1 MQSWDASCYAA
12 HAHFVPALGQP
23 VLDLLDPKPGERVLD
38 LGCGDGVLSEK
49 IAELGASV
57 IGVDSSLQMVA
68 AAKRRGID
76 AHLMDAYKLT
86 FDGQFD
92 GVFSNAALHWM
103 SKAPDAV
110 IAGVRRAL
118 KPQGRFAGE
127 MGGHGNVAA
136 ITVALIAV
144 LQRRG
149 VANAMSAS
157 PWYFPTMEEYRTR
170 LDRHGFEVEHIELI
184 PRPTSLPTDMTGW
197 LQTFGA
203 PFIRHLP
210 LAEHSQALEE
220 AVGLL
225 RPALCDDQGRWTVD
239 YIRLRFLA
247 RVRS

>member
-1 MQSWDASCYAA
+1 MQTWDASCYAE

-23 VLDLLDPKPGERVLD
+23 VLDLLDAKPGEQVLD

-49 IAELGASV
+49 IVGLGASV
-57 IGVDSSLQMVA
+57 TGVDSSPQMVE
-68 AAKRRGID
+68 AAKRRGIN

-86 FDGQFD
+86 FDGEFD

-103 SKAPDAV
+103 SKLPDAV

-118 KPQGRFAGE
+118 KPRGRFAGE

-144 LQRRG
+144 LQLRG
-149 VANAMSAS
+149 VANAVSTS
-157 PWYFPTMEEYRTR
+157 PWYFPTVDDYRTR
-170 LDRHGFEVEHIELI
+170 LERHGFEVDYIELI
-184 PRPTSLPTDMTGW
+184 PRPTLLPTDMRGW
-197 LQTFGA
+197 LKTFGV
-203 PFIRHLP
+203 PFIRQLP
-210 LAEHSQALEE
+210 LAEHSSALEE

-225 RPALCDDQGRWTVD
+225 RPALCDDKGRWTAD
-239 YIRLRFLA
+239 YMRLRFLA